1 MHLDNQY
8 PRRDIRQAI
17 SGKGTMS
24 YAPIEGLNGSSR
36 VGVGPLQGLAG
47 AELREIE
54 SLRAAN
60 DQLRRDLAALKVREA
75 ETQRLADRDDL
86 TGLYNRRRMLE
97 LLESAISDAIR
108 QDLHVGLL
116 FIDLDRFKAINDD
129 YGHTAGDLVL
139 TMVAARIS
147 ARVRA
152 GDVCCRYGGDEFV
165 VVLPGVPDPFP
176 VSRVAEAIRE
186 RISLPYWIGGQ
197 QLQVS
202 ASIGG
207 SMYPY
212 HGENAALLVHRA
224 DEAMY
229 RVKARI
235 VGPAFSFSRSLQ
247 QLLTRRRN
255 DKSKS
260 RVGGTP

>member
-1 MHLDNQY
+1 M
-8 PRRDIRQAI
+8 A
-17 SGKGTMS
+17 
-24 YAPIEGLNGSSR
+24 YAPSEGLNGSLRS
-36 VGVGPLQGLAG
+36 GVSQMRRINGTDLRAA

-54 SLRAAN
+54 ILRADN

-86 TGLYNRRRMLE
+86 TGLYNRRCMLE
-97 LLESAISDAIR
+97 LLETSISDAIK

-129 YGHTAGDLVL
+129 YGHAAGDMML

-152 GDVCCRYGGDEFV
+152 GDICCRYGGDEFV

-186 RISLPYWIGGQ
+186 RVSLPYWIYGE
-197 QLQVS
+197 QLQIT

-229 RVKARI
+229 RVKSRI
-235 VGPAFSFSRSLQ
+235 VGPAFSFSRSIQ
-247 QLLTRRRN
+247 QLLTRRRS
-255 DKSKS
+255 DKLLKPMD
-260 RVGGTP
+260 GTP

>member
-1 MHLDNQY
+1 MAY
-8 PRRDIRQAI
+8 VPV
-17 SGKGTMS
+17 
-24 YAPIEGLNGSSR
+24 EGLNGSSR
-36 VGVGPLQGLAG
+36 VGVSHLRGIAG
-47 AELREIE
+47 TEIREIE

-60 DQLRRDLAALKVREA
+60 AQLQRDLAALKVREA

-97 LLESAISDAIR
+97 LLETAISDAIR

-129 YGHTAGDLVL
+129 YGHATGDLLL

-176 VSRVAEAIRE
+176 VTRVAEAIRE
-186 RISLPYWIGGQ
+186 RISLPYWIYGK
-197 QLQVS
+197 QLQVT

-255 DKSKS
+255 DKLKPH
-260 RVGGTP
+260 VDGTPKPVDGAP

>member
-1 MHLDNQY
+1 M
-8 PRRDIRQAI
+8 A
-17 SGKGTMS
+17 

-36 VGVGPLQGLAG
+36 AGVSRLRGIAGTDLRVG

-54 SLRAAN
+54 SLRADN

-86 TGLYNRRRMLE
+86 TGLYKRRRMLE
-97 LLESAISDAIR
+97 LLETAISDAVK

-116 FIDLDRFKAINDD
+116 FIDLDRFKAINDA
-129 YGHTAGDLVL
+129 YGHAAGDLML

-165 VVLPGVPDPFP
+165 VILPGVPDPFP

-186 RISLPYWIGGQ
+186 RISLPYWIYGQ
-197 QLQVS
+197 QLQVT

-229 RVKARI
+229 RVKERI
-235 VGPAFSFSRSLQ
+235 VGPSFSFSRSLQ

-255 DKSKS
+255 DKLKP
-260 RVGGTP
+260 RVDGTP